1 MSAESRTTVLV
12 ALGANLGIAVAK
24 GVAAALTGS
33 AALLAETAHSLA
45 DTVNQVLLLVSLSL
59 GKRPAD
65 EEHPLG
71 YGRDRFFWALLVAVL
86 IFVVGG
92 VVSVGRGVLGLLG
105 GDGGEGFIVA
115 YAILGVSLV
124 LEGASLVRAVRQTR
138 RQAAREGL
146 AFATYAR
153 HTTDPTVNTVLFED
167 AAAVLGLLLALGGV
181 ALHQLTGSAAWDAAS
196 AVAIGAVLLAVAFLL
211 GRDSRDLLL
220 GEPARPEEREAL
232 REAIMAHPEVAA
244 VTELLTTHVGPDQL
258 VVAVRVELSRE
269 LPGVDVERLRGSI
282 RAALP
287 ARVADVSR
295 VFVELS
301 PPAGDADAF
310 PGRVGGASPRS

>member
-24 GVAAALTGS
+24 GVAAVLTGS

-45 DTVNQVLLLVSLSL
+45 DTVNQVLLLVSISL

-92 VVSVGRGVLGLLG
+92 LVSVGRGVLGLLG
-105 GDGGEGFIVA
+105 GGEGEGFVVA

-124 LEGASLVRAVRQTR
+124 LESASLARAVRQTR
-138 RQAAREGL
+138 RMASREGL
-146 AFATYAR
+146 GFWTYAR

-167 AAAVLGLLLALGGV
+167 TAAVIGLLLALGGV
-181 ALHQLTGSAAWDAAS
+181 GLHQATGSAVWDAVGAI
-196 AVAIGAVLLAVAFLL
+196 AIGALLLVVAFLL

-220 GEPARPEEREAL
+220 GEPARPDELAAL
-232 REAIMAHPEVAA
+232 RSAILAQPEVAV
-244 VTELLTTHVGPDQL
+244 VTELVTTHVGPDEL
-258 VVAVRVELSRE
+258 VVAVRAELRRE
-269 LPGVDVERLRGSI
+269 LPGAEVERLRARI
-282 RAALP
+282 RDELAG
-287 ARVADVSR
+287 RVGDVSR

-301 PPAGDADAF
+301 VGEPPSGGVSRSIRRGRPAG
-310 PGRVGGASPRS
+310 